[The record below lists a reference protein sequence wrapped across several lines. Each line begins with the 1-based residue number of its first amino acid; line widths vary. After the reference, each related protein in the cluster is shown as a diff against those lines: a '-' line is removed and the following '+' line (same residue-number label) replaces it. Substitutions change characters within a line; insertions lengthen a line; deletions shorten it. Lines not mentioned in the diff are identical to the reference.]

1 MKNKLPANSILP
13 LALGATNY
21 PKRLLD
27 LADPPCTIYIA
38 GKIELLSMPMIAIV
52 GSRVASPEGIKNA
65 GYFARTLAS
74 EGLLVISGLARGID
88 GASHRAALAVGQPTL
103 AICGTGLDL
112 TYPPEHHELANEIQK
127 NGLLLGELPLGIG
140 PKAFH
145 FPRRNRLIAAL
156 AIGVLVVEAAQQ
168 SGSLITARLALELG
182 REVFAIP
189 SSIHSPLSAGCH
201 HLIGQGAK
209 LVASPKE
216 VLEELIY

>member
-1 MKNKLPANSILP
+1 MKNELPANSILP

>member
-1 MKNKLPANSILP
+1 MKNELPANSILP

-38 GKIELLSMPMIAIV
+38 GKIELLSVPMIAIV

>member
-1 MKNKLPANSILP
+1 MKNKLQANSILP

-140 PKAFH
+140 P
-145 FPRRNRLIAAL
+145 L

>member
-1 MKNKLPANSILP
+1 MKNELQANSILP

-27 LADPPCTIYIA
+27 LADPPRTIFIA
-38 GKIELLSMPMIAIV
+38 GKIELLSIPMIAIV

-65 GYFARTLAS
+65 GYFARALAS

-88 GASHRAALAVGQPTL
+88 GASHRAALEVGHPTL

-112 TYPPEHHELANEIQK
+112 TYPPEHNELANEIQK
-127 NGLLLGELPLGIG
+127 NGLLLGELPLGVG

-201 HLIGQGAK
+201 YLIGQGAK
-209 LVASPKE
+209 LVATPKE

>member
-1 MKNKLPANSILP
+1 MNNQPQSQSIFS
-13 LALGATNY
+13 LAFSDPNY

-27 LADPPCTIYIA
+27 LADPPRTIYIA
-38 GKIELLSMPMIAIV
+38 GNVELLKLPMVAIV
-52 GSRVASPEGIKNA
+52 GSRLASPEGIKNA
-65 GYFARTLAS
+65 DYFAKSLS
-74 EGLLVISGLARGID
+74 NQGLLVISGLARGID
-88 GASHRAALAVGQPTL
+88 GASHRAAMAAGQPTL

-112 TYPPEHHELANEIQK
+112 TYPPEHKALAHEIAK
-127 NGLLLGELPLGIG
+127 NGLLFSELPLGAG
-140 PKAFH
+140 PRAFH

-156 AIGVLVVEAAQQ
+156 AIGVLVVEATQR
-168 SGSLITARLALELG
+168 SGSLITARLAMELG